1 MYYGYSRR
9 KRSIFLSPIM
19 IILYITLI
27 ILAIVYFGFVYFFQS
42 HYLPNTTV
50 GGIECGMKTPE
61 YVVNEN
67 TSSVSRYSILI
78 KDRKETLFVI
88 EGSLFNYAYVNL
100 GEEAAILEEQNPFTW
115 PLALFEESTYTLSY
129 SVSYDE
135 AKLQAQ
141 INKLGLFHEDYIE
154 QPVDAYIQ
162 LDEEG
167 YTIVPEIM
175 GNVPIAEQV
184 SKEILDA
191 VKNASTSLTLTSACY
206 VPPTLYST
214 SEKITVAAQT
224 MDNYLNAV
232 ITYDIWDTQET
243 FSKKW
248 IMSAIK
254 LDADYQVTLDTSVF
268 AKFAQSLASKYN
280 TYADKREFV
289 TSLGDTVVIGGG
301 DYGWIVNKDK
311 EAAAILE
318 NISSGVPVTREP
330 IYSQTAVQDGPND
343 IGDTYIELDYT
354 NQHLYYYKAGELM
367 LESKF
372 VSGSINEGWASPDG
386 IYYIKYKDCTDYRDG
401 KRIELSGDDYRSYV
415 DYFIVFARNIGL
427 HDASWRKAKE
437 FGGDTY
443 IDDGSHGCINMP
455 LDTVKALFGMV
466 SKNIPV
472 VAYYREPVPV
482 YLHEYAY
489 SYTPPVVEEETE
501 N

>member
-1 MYYGYSRR
+1 MYYGYSSR

-19 IILYITLI
+19 IILYITLV
-27 ILAIVYFGFVYFFQS
+27 ILAIVYFGFVYFFQD

-50 GGIECGMKTPE
+50 GGISCGMKTAE
-61 YVVNEN
+61 YVETEN
-67 TSSVSRYSILI
+67 TSTVSRYSILI
-78 KDRKETLFVI
+78 KDRKETLYVI
-88 EGSLFNYAYVNL
+88 EGSLFDYSYVNL
-100 GEEAAILEEQNPFTW
+100 GEEAAILEEQNAFTW
-115 PLALFEESTYTLSY
+115 PMALFNESTYTLSY
-129 SVSYDE
+129 SVSYDVD
-135 AKLQAQ
+135 KLQAQ

-162 LDEEG
+162 LNEDG
-167 YTIVPEIM
+167 YTIVPEVM
-175 GNVPIAEQV
+175 GNVPIAEQI
-184 SKEILDA
+184 SQEILDA
-191 VKNASTSLTLTSACY
+191 VKNASSSITLSSACY

-224 MDNYLNAV
+224 MDSYLNAV
-232 ITYDIWDTQET
+232 ITYDIWDTQES
-243 FSKKW
+243 FSREN

-254 LDADYQVTLDTSVF
+254 LDADYQVSLDTTVF
-268 AKFAQSLASKYN
+268 AKYAQYLATKYN

-289 TSLGDTVVIGGG
+289 TSLGDTVIIGGG
-301 DYGWIVNKDK
+301 DYGWVINKDK
-311 EAAAILE
+311 EAATILE
-318 NISSGVPVTREP
+318 NISSGSPVTREP
-330 IYSQTAVQDGPND
+330 IYSQTALQDGPND

-367 LESKF
+367 LESDF

-386 IYYIKYKDCTDYRDG
+386 IYDINYKDCMDYHNG
-401 KRIELSGDDYRSYV
+401 EKIPLTGADYRSYV

-455 LDTVKALFGMV
+455 YDTVKALFDMV
-466 SKNIPV
+466 SNGTPV
-472 VAYYREPVPV
+472 VAYYRESVPV

-489 SYTPPVVEEETE
+489 SYTPPVEE
-501 N
+501 